1 VDFLTLNLSKQGFSL
16 KRFVVD
22 AGAMAI
28 FWIIPY
34 TPVFLYTSKTLEA
47 VALGLGSSTILE
59 ILFGGI
65 YGRFL
70 DWFRKKFGIVPPKTI
85 AEV

>member
-1 VDFLTLNLSKQGFSL
+1 LKKQGFSF
-16 KRFVVD
+16 KRFAVD

-28 FWIIPY
+28 FWTILY

-47 VALGLGSSTILE
+47 AAFGLGSSTVLE
-59 ILFGGI
+59 ILFGGV

-70 DWFRKKFGIVPPKTI
+70 DWFRKKFGIIPQKAV
-85 AEV
+85 AET